1 MKLVRHVYP
10 GGNTR
15 YGFYSFY
22 DYILPLTGQDEYK
35 MILKGG
41 PGVGKSSLMKKV
53 GEHFNGQHEL
63 EYHWCSSDNQA
74 LDALVIDAR
83 ICILDGT
90 APHTVDPRY
99 PGAYDDII
107 PLGNYWDGDR
117 LRAQRHSI
125 QSLTN
130 EVSHFFQLAY
140 YRLREAYA
148 AYQEWEYYYQQHR
161 DEARINKNITA
172 LGSEFLSGR
181 PVSSPAPTR
190 HLFAA
195 AITPQGI
202 VTRVESLLPEEV
214 KLFAVKGSPGSGK
227 NELFNYI
234 SRQCAISGIG
244 LEHYHNPFNPDE
256 IDVLIAPER
265 GIAILDISGIFVD
278 YEARLSK
285 HQYLRLLDLDQL
297 LNPKDIEPWAKRI
310 HQAQNRL
317 MDAIQEASHLIQYAK
332 EKHDEL
338 EAIYIAA
345 MRFAELDQVREQII
359 KQIIARI

>member
-1 MKLVRHVYP
+1 MKTIRHIYP

-22 DYILPLTGQDEYK
+22 DYILPLAGQDEYK

-41 PGVGKSSLMKKV
+41 PGTGKSSLMKKV
-53 GEHFNGQHEL
+53 GEHFNVHEL

-74 LDALVIDAR
+74 LDAVVIDAR

-117 LRAQRHSI
+117 LQAQRHSI
-125 QSLTN
+125 QLLTD
-130 EVSHFFQLAY
+130 EVSQFFQLAY
-140 YRLREAYA
+140 YRLREAYT
-148 AYQEWEYYYQQHR
+148 AYQEWEYYYQHHI
-161 DEARINKNITA
+161 DKARVKKNIMA
-172 LGSEFLSGR
+172 LGSEFMATRS
-181 PVSSPAPTR
+181 VSSPAPTR

-202 VTRVESLLPEEV
+202 VTRVESLLPE
-214 KLFAVKGSPGSGK
+214 KIQLFAVKGSPGSGK
-227 NELFNYI
+227 SELFHFI

-256 IDVLIAPER
+256 IDLLIAPER
-265 GIAILDISGIFVD
+265 EIALLDISGIFVD
-278 YEARLSK
+278 YEAHLSK
-285 HQYLRLLDLDQL
+285 HQYLRLLDFDQL
-297 LNPKDIEPWAKRI
+297 LNPTSIDPWAKRI
-310 HQAQNRL
+310 HQTQNRL
-317 MDAIQEASHLIQYAK
+317 IDAIQDASQLIRYAK
-332 EKHDEL
+332 ERHDEL

-345 MRFAELDQVREQII
+345 MHFDELDQLQEQII